1 MRRII
6 VITAAVL
13 GAIVIFIGVILF
25 YAATNLNSITAE
37 RRQTILDKVSTSLG
51 RPVHAADIKVSLG
64 WGIMAD
70 VTGDQVADDPAVST
84 TQPFI
89 AAGDVSTKLNLMPL
103 LGRRI
108 EVTEVVLDKPVIRI
122 VQNRDGSYNVSTLGR
137 NNAPTPK
144 PQGKSSLDTLQ
155 VKDFSIK
162 NGTVIYQAAGASTP
176 ATINSIDLTVRNFD
190 FDSAFTVAVTFAALS
205 DKQNFDLSATIGP
218 LRKNGV
224 LEVNSIPVS
233 AKASV

>member
-13 GAIVIFIGVILF
+13 GAIVIFIGVIFF
-25 YAATNLNSITAE
+25 YAATNLNSIIAE

-70 VTGDQVADDPAVST
+70 VTGVQVADDPAVSSK
-84 TQPFI
+84 QPFI
-89 AAGDVSTKLNLMPL
+89 EASDVYTKLNLMPL

-122 VQNRDGSYNVSTLGR
+122 VQNRDGTYNVSTLGR
-137 NNAPTPK
+137 SNPNTPPPESK
-144 PQGKSSLDTLQ
+144 GKSTLDTLQ

-162 NGTVIYQAAGASTP
+162 NGTVIYQAAGASASPNASPTQGTCGDWRP
-176 ATINSIDLTVRNFD
+176 A
-190 FDSAFTVAVTFAALS
+190 
-205 DKQNFDLSATIGP
+205 
-218 LRKNGV
+218 
-224 LEVNSIPVS
+224 
-233 AKASV
+233 

>member
-13 GAIVIFIGVILF
+13 GAIVIFVGVILF
-25 YAATNLNSITAE
+25 YAATNLNSIIAE

-70 VTGDQVADDPAVST
+70 VTGVQVSDDPAISK
-84 TQPFI
+84 QPFI
-89 AAGDVSTKLNLMPL
+89 EGSDVYTKLNLMPL

-122 VQNRDGSYNVSTLGR
+122 VQTRDGTYNVSTLGR

-144 PQGKSSLDTLQ
+144 PQGKSTLDTLQ

-162 NGTVIYQAAGASTP
+162 NGTVIY
-176 ATINSIDLTVRNFD
+176 
-190 FDSAFTVAVTFAALS
+190 
-205 DKQNFDLSATIGP
+205 
-218 LRKNGV
+218 
-224 LEVNSIPVS
+224 
-233 AKASV
+233 

>member
-25 YAATNLNSITAE
+25 YAATNLNSIIAE
-37 RRQTILDKVSTSLG
+37 RRQTILDRVSTSLG
-51 RPVHAADIKVSLG
+51 RPVHASDIKVSLG

-70 VTGDQVADDPAVST
+70 VTGVQVADDPAISKR
-84 TQPFI
+84 PFI
-89 AAGDVSTKLNLMPL
+89 EASDVYTKLNLMPL
-103 LGRRI
+103 LARRI

-137 NNAPTPK
+137 NTPNAPTPESK
-144 PQGKSSLDTLQ
+144 GKSTLDTLQ

-162 NGTVIYQAAGASTP
+162 NGTVIYQAAGASA

-190 FDSAFTVAVTFAALS
+190 F
-205 DKQNFDLSATIGP
+205 
-218 LRKNGV
+218 
-224 LEVNSIPVS
+224 
-233 AKASV
+233 

>member
-25 YAATNLNSITAE
+25 YAASNLNSIIAE

-70 VTGDQVADDPAVST
+70 VTGVQVADDPAVST
-84 TQPFI
+84 KPFI
-89 AAGDVSTKLNLMPL
+89 EASDVYTKLNLMPL

-122 VQNRDGSYNVSTLGR
+122 VQNRDGSYNVSTVNGKPLPAADFEAALPHCLVSMAMPTPNR
-137 NNAPTPK
+137 RAPT
-144 PQGKSSLDTLQ
+144 
-155 VKDFSIK
+155 V
-162 NGTVIYQAAGASTP
+162 AAM
-176 ATINSIDLTVRNFD
+176 
-190 FDSAFTVAVTFAALS
+190 LS
-205 DKQNFDLSATIGP
+205 W
-218 LRKNGV
+218 R
-224 LEVNSIPVS
+224 
-233 AKASV
+233 